1 MKKVIRSFSSSQS
14 AKHREFL
21 KNVAKVEIPVKLDE
35 LLQILSIQKFELVDP
50 TQRRGINPFVIPLA
64 KNKKDGSF
72 IGFLR
77 WPTQKET
84 MPMQVV
90 RTNPVGLTLL
100 ALSADAYCHRQA
112 VELDFSGDINASTVL
127 ELAGPLE
134 KKYEMGDALKFV
146 KTAKLPQ
153 VSEENKLRLG
163 LDRFILTKVAP
174 FPDCYERLATD
185 YIRIGNFVNGLV
197 TIERAASLF
206 FSWGAPAG
214 FHARLLTRIGRPNE
228 AKDVA
233 KAALSDPKFTL
244 CKTDEVTV
252 ICLLFL

>member
-1 MKKVIRSFSSSQS
+1 MKRVLRSFSSSQS
-14 AKHREFL
+14 VEHREFL

-35 LLQILSIQKFELVDP
+35 LLQILTIQKFDLISP
-50 TQRRGINPFVIPLA
+50 TNRRGMNPFVIPIA
-64 KNKKDGSF
+64 HSKKDDSY

-84 MPMQVV
+84 MPLQIVK
-90 RTNPVGLTLL
+90 TNPVGLTLL

-112 VELDFSGDINASTVL
+112 VELDFSGDLNAPTVL
-127 ELAGPLE
+127 ELARPLE
-134 KKYEMGDALKFV
+134 KNYELGDAVKFV
-146 KTAKLPQ
+146 KSAKLPQ

-197 TIERAASLF
+197 TIERSASLF

-244 CKTDEVTV
+244 CETEEVK
-252 ICLLFL
+252 